1 MTEEE
6 ELYFGKLQQEADEF
20 FDFVKKHRRFEKLI
34 EAFFNNLYAS
44 ETHFLLELIQNA
56 DDACATETYIHIKRK
71 AIVFFHNGKNFSITD
86 PENEK
91 KEGFI
96 GEIGDV
102 NSICSFFMS
111 TKDFEE
117 ENDGK
122 YYGNKIGKFGIG
134 FKSVF
139 KYTDSPIIV
148 CRNQLCFK
156 IEKKIKPIPC
166 DESSLDIE
174 WPETLGDG
182 NATAIILPFNA
193 DHQDPYEI
201 IKKVLSKA
209 HFPLLFTNN
218 IERIIWKD
226 EAEGEP
232 HINSTSKYAL
242 NTESEKITVDDCK
255 YNEDGVE
262 YNYLKFS
269 STVPIKNN
277 VSSCKN
283 LEISICIFYRG
294 DELFFPEDATEEL
307 KYVHCYF
314 PTKLKTNLNFVVHAP
329 FLLDVSRSHLRE
341 ELQEKAIN
349 TQLMESLGKLTAQSL
364 RFLVENRPNMMGES
378 AYMAGI
384 IPYDKDLQDIDNGLF
399 APFYNEC
406 KALFE
411 TQRMLPSVTGEFILG
426 GEACWGPSN
435 MEKLFT
441 QKHLSMLNKY
451 AGRSWIFPSI
461 NSTNDTKL
469 KDFAESVLGVT
480 IIDKYQMLDAIVKQL
495 RRDDEFIRKQ
505 TFEWLN
511 DFYLYIHRCNYQGMV
526 TSPIFIADD
535 QSPYPLKAASGQVL
549 YVRAQNFK
557 GELYGNFKFI
567 DPRLFNFCGTQK
579 LFEDWG
585 ARQLGRFE
593 ICCNNLIEM
602 HWGDVTRA
610 EYRERIIPLLAEYF
624 SNATESDRLRMI
636 QLLKDNQFK
645 LICSC
650 NSNNDLKYVD
660 INSCIYNP
668 KSKFATYLKLCNKTY
683 FLYCDIYEPIRD
695 FETIFGLKI
704 YPERIIIGINMRNVY
719 CIYGLIHLF
728 RKFCEASTIDKKRYS
743 KLIWGIMLESIK
755 YYSKVFCTTEGEL
768 IRSDAPWLKEPWI
781 FTKQGV
787 FASPAELSTG
797 DIDYDFYKI
806 KNQDCCRNLLTVLH
820 ISDNKLSTPVQSIV
834 NLYHELRLGAL
845 DKQQISIL
853 KDYIHDH
860 FMKSDPTIVPD
871 NPPLV
876 GDPVDEYK
884 TPTEDLN
891 VPTEPP
897 SPYSIKK
904 AREILCL
911 SAENLQSLRDEHVL
925 RTYNSPTGDFGEWI
939 LARALGLELVTVG
952 RKGYD
957 AKDSNGFLIQIKA
970 ACMPPR
976 KEINSVQLSAV
987 RSLFD
992 FHSLICIVFSTSY
1005 DVLRVIKVSAGTIR
1019 NLVDLTKKQKNK
1031 YVNSYIFHVKDL
1043 MDCEHEDLTDKVKEA
1058 IQKLIAD
1065 EHFS

>member
-193 DHQDPYEI
+193 DYQEPYEI

-232 HINSTSKYAL
+232 HINSISKYAL
-242 NTESEKITVDDCK
+242 NAESEKLTVDDCK
-255 YNEDGVE
+255 YNQDGVE

-269 STVPIKNN
+269 SKVPIKNN

-511 DFYLYIHRCNYQGMV
+511 DFYLYIHRCKYQEMV

-535 QSPYPLKAASGQVL
+535 QSPYPLKDASGQVL
-549 YVRAQNFK
+549 YVRAQDFN

-567 DPRLFNFCGTQK
+567 DQRLFNFCGTQK

-585 ARQLGRFE
+585 AKQLGMLE
-593 ICCNNLIEM
+593 ICQNNLTA
-602 HWGDVTRA
+602 HNWGNHVTKQ
-610 EYRERIIPLLAEYF
+610 EYINCIVPTLESFFRESSHDAKHELV
-624 SNATESDRLRMI
+624 N
-636 QLLKDNQFK
+636 LLKKNDFK
-645 LICSC
+645 ILCSDLSGKHEYLVSINSAIYNR
-650 NSNNDLKYVD
+650 NSNF
-660 INSCIYNP
+660 
-668 KSKFATYLKLCNKTY
+668 FAYLKLITNAKY
-683 FLYCDIYEPIRD
+683 AELDIYNSIDGFEKYFPIID
-695 FETIFGLKI
+695 FPRLSTKELRPDIKYY
-704 YPERIIIGINMRNVY
+704 YPHGISDAIQHIVSERNV
-719 CIYGLIHLF
+719 
-728 RKFCEASTIDKKRYS
+728 DKKRAYS
-743 KLIWGIMLESIK
+743 RIVWHILIESIK
-755 YYSKVFCTTEGEL
+755 
-768 IRSDAPWLKEPWI
+768 RSNGRTFRTSNYEPVTGAVPWLTEPWVI
-781 FTKQGV
+781 KVNGE
-787 FASPAELSTG
+787 FASPKQVLIR
-797 DIDYDFYKI
+797 DIDFGFYRCEQAQC
-806 KNQDCCRNLLTVLH
+806 NDLLRELH
-820 ISDNKLSTPVQSIV
+820 ICDVQLPLDLQAKVDRHDEMRLNELTDNEIDSVKRFIQNIQPAAHACGRNRKPLGEIMQPSTYPLASAMRILFNSVHI
-834 NLYHELRLGAL
+834 LDPLL
-845 DKQQISIL
+845 DK
-853 KDYIHDH
+853 
-860 FMKSDPTIVPD
+860 
-871 NPPLV
+871 N
-876 GDPVDEYK
+876 
-884 TPTEDLN
+884 
-891 VPTEPP
+891 
-897 SPYSIKK
+897 
-904 AREILCL
+904 
-911 SAENLQSLRDEHVL
+911 VL
-925 RTYNSPTGDFGEWI
+925 RTQNSPTGDYGEWI
-939 LARALGLELVTVG
+939 IARALGLQLTAP
-952 RKGYD
+952 GYIGCD
-957 AKDSNGFLIQIKA
+957 AVDYRNGIEERIQIKA
-970 ACMPPR
+970 SRIPLNRPYTS
-976 KEINSVQLSAV
+976 IQLSAI
-987 RSLFD
+987 RSLDDFD
-992 FHSLICIVFSTSY
+992 SLICIIFSRDYQEIIS
-1005 DVLRVIKVSAGTIR
+1005 VLQVSAL
-1019 NLVDLTKKQKNK
+1019 NLKNYSSLDDCWNAYQRAWSFHVSDLQCCDCKDLTVEVRN
-1031 YVNSYIFHVKDL
+1031 
-1043 MDCEHEDLTDKVKEA
+1043 A
-1058 IQKLIAD
+1058 IQRLID
-1065 EHFS
+1065 EESS